1 MDDPSRIGMDETRT
15 MNLTY
20 PVDAAILRFDFFS
33 ILEGEAIMKA
43 IGYRKSLPVTD
54 ADALIDVEVDRPTAT
69 GRDLLV
75 RVQAVSVNPVDTKL
89 RRNAAPADGEL
100 RILGFDAAGI
110 VEAVGPDVT
119 LFRPGDAV
127 FYAGSI
133 DRPGTNAEFH
143 LVDERIVGAK
153 PASLS
158 VAEAAALPL
167 TSITAWEMLFHRLGL
182 SRDGDEGNGGEGK
195 SLLIVGGAGGV
206 GSIAIQLARRLSRVR
221 VLATA
226 SRRETADWVR
236 ELGAHDVIDHS
247 RPMAEQVKALGL
259 AGVDY
264 VFSTNATDRHF
275 QDLVEL
281 VAPQGRIGLIDD
293 PEPIDVRLLKRK
305 SVSLHWELMFTRPLF
320 QTDDMIAQHDLLTEV
335 SRLVDAGTLRTTL
348 TETLGRID
356 AATLRKA
363 HALIESGKARG
374 KLVLEGF

>member
-1 MDDPSRIGMDETRT
+1 
-15 MNLTY
+15 
-20 PVDAAILRFDFFS
+20 
-33 ILEGEAIMKA
+33 MKA
-43 IGYRKSLPVTD
+43 IGYRQSLPITD
-54 ADALIDVEVDRPTAT
+54 AASLIDVEIDRPNPT

-75 RVQAVSVNPVDTKL
+75 RVEAVSVNPVDVKL
-89 RRNAAPADGEL
+89 RRNAAPADGAL
-100 RILGFDAAGI
+100 RVLGFDAAGV

-143 LVDERIVGAK
+143 LVDERIVGPR

-167 TSITAWEMLFHRLGL
+167 TAITAWEMLFHRLGL
-182 SRDGDEGNGGEGK
+182 PRVGGEGDGGQDR

-206 GSIAIQLARRLSRVR
+206 GSIAIQLARRLTKVR

-226 SRRETADWVR
+226 SRPETADWVR

-247 RPMAEQVKALGL
+247 RPMAEQVTALGL
-259 AGVDY
+259 SGVDFI
-264 VFSTNATDRHF
+264 FSTNATDRHF
-275 QDLVEL
+275 PDLVTL

-320 QTDDMIAQHDLLTEV
+320 QTADMIAQHELLAEV
-335 SRLVDAGTLRTTL
+335 SRLVDSGTLRTTL

-356 AATLRKA
+356 AATLRQA
-363 HALIESGKARG
+363 HALIETGKARG
-374 KLVLEGF
+374 KIVLEGF